1 MDPRFGGEMKMTTTF
16 RDTAEG
22 TEITVHCQD
31 IPADIRLE
39 DNEIGCRS
47 SLQNLAALLEERGG
61 GG

>member
-16 RDTAEG
+16 RDAAEG

-47 SLQNLAALLEERGG
+47 SLQNLTALLEERSGG
-61 GG
+61 G